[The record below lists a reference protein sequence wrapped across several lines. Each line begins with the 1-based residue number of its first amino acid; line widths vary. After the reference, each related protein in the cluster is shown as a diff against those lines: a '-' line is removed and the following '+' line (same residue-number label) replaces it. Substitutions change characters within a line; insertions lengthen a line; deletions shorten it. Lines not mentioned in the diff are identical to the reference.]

1 MSSSFANQVLAQI
14 ELWLH
19 NEKYPIGVY
28 VLPKKLDEHVARLQ
42 LKTLNVELT
51 ELTAEQAAYI
61 HVSKEGPFKTD
72 SYRY

>member
-1 MSSSFANQVLAQI
+1 
-14 ELWLH
+14 
-19 NEKYPIGVY
+19 
-28 VLPKKLDEHVARLQ
+28 
-42 LKTLNVELT
+42 VELT